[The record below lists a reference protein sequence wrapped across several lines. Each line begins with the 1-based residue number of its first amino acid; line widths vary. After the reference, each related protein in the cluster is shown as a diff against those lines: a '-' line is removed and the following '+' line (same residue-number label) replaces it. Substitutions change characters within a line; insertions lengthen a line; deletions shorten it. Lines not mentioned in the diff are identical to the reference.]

1 MTTCS
6 LRKGVILAAGYG
18 TRMAAL
24 TQVVPKPLL
33 PIVNVPTL
41 ERILLAFR
49 SAGITETLI
58 ITGYRA
64 DVVEAYC
71 GSGSHWGISVVYAPQ
86 TAVSGTGSA
95 AAMARGFAG
104 NDPFMLTYGDILL
117 DAKEYQAVAD
127 LFGQAGC
134 GAASALNRLNDVSAG
149 SANYLDGNRIV
160 QIIEKPP
167 AGTSSTNL
175 NSAGVFAF
183 SPEIFDAVD
192 RTPVSIRGE
201 YELTEAVQ
209 TLISDGIDV
218 RGHAIA
224 GVQHDIGTP
233 EAYLSTNSAL
243 IDCYGSVRSGETSP
257 DNFAAPGVDLELPIA
272 IASEC
277 EIERSHLGPNVC
289 IGEGTRIGHSVSIQN
304 SVIMPGADIGDGAS
318 LSFAIIGRKACV
330 ANRARIHGSADA
342 VMVVGDNATDE

>member
-1 MTTCS
+1 MTKPS

-49 SAGITETLI
+49 SAGISEALI

-64 DVVEAYC
+64 DAVEAYC
-71 GSGSHWGISVVYAPQ
+71 GSGSQWGMTVVYEPQ

-95 AAMARGFAG
+95 TAMAREFAG

-117 DAKEYQAVAD
+117 NAKEYQAVAD
-127 LFGQAGC
+127 LFGDARC
-134 GAASALNRLNDVSAG
+134 GAASALNRLDDVSAG
-149 SANYLDGNRIV
+149 SANYLKGNRIV

-183 SPEIFDAVD
+183 SPEIFDAIG

-209 TLISDGIDV
+209 TLISDGLDV

-233 EAYLSTNSAL
+233 EAYVATNSAL
-243 IDCYGSVRSGETSP
+243 IDCFGSVRSGETSA
-257 DNFAAPGVDLELPIA
+257 DNFAAPGVDLKSPVA
-272 IASEC
+272 IAAQC

-289 IGEGTRIGHSVSIQN
+289 IGEGARIGHSVSIQN

-318 LSFAIIGRKACV
+318 VSYAIVGRNACV
-330 ANRARIHGSADA
+330 SNRARLHGSANA
-342 VMVVGDNATDE
+342 VLVVGDNA